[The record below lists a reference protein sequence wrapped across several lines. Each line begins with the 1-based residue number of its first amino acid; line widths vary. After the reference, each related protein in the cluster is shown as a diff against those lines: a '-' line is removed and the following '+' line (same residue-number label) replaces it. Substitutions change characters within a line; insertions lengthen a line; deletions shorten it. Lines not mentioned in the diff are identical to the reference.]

1 MKVGHNL
8 YKCEIECIVY
18 TTKYP
23 KPLLTSQKSFFKS
36 FEFLSP
42 STYAN
47 KLVGTRIYQSKNAD
61 LRIDG

>member
-23 KPLLTSQKSFFKS
+23 KKLFEDSKKYYPALTNISKI
-36 FEFLSP
+36 FL
-42 STYAN
+42 
-47 KLVGTRIYQSKNAD
+47 
-61 LRIDG
+61 